1 MKRLILSL
9 TACFFTATLIAEV
22 PLTGWAQ
29 LDDRCTLRIVNRLD
43 YTIDNFSG
51 KAPGKTD
58 DRVVLD
64 FMDFSGNSKFR
75 PVVKRDGNAVSFTAP
90 VQLGREKAAFNLA
103 GKAVVLSPE
112 RLSYEIS
119 LSSAEP
125 RTLKEAFFSLRYERS
140 MLDREL
146 LFTLQAGEKRY
157 VHKVK
162 VPAAHKGGWIWSS
175 PKGQQ
180 VVGVAIPLM
189 HGMLR
194 ISGMRAP
201 AMVCKYGALTGN
213 IRFYLG
219 SGAFSSLTGKLDL
232 SFTPYPET
240 KLDLTRA
247 VNVGFADEVAEDR
260 KGGWT
265 DQGAENDLRMLPS
278 GIRRFGNVDFAVIDP
293 EKNDGKSAL
302 AFANPARDWFLR
314 EAVIPVGN
322 RRFQY
327 LALLHAAAWCQGGAV
342 GSIRVNYADGSHQE
356 FSVED
361 RRDVGNWWC
370 NGESFANATLVW
382 QERNP
387 TAMTGLY
394 LSRFR
399 LSGKPVKSVTFRT
412 ANRSVWLVVA
422 ATGISAESPFPLGSN
437 IESRFELK
445 AGKQYKSFTY
455 HKDIEPGSALDFSAS
470 LDAPAGKYGRLM
482 IRNGR
487 FVFEKRPDQPVR
499 FFGANLCQDANYLEH
514 EQTDLLVDRMA
525 KAGYNAARLHHF
537 DNALIKPGARTPE
550 FDPERLDKLFY
561 LLNP

>member
-219 SGAFSSLTGKLDL
+219 SGALSSLSGKLEL
-232 SFTPYPET
+232 SFTAYPET
-240 KLDLTRA
+240 KLDLSRA
-247 VNVGFADEVAEDR
+247 VNVGFTDETADDR

-265 DQGAENDLRMLPS
+265 DQGAENDLRMLRP
-278 GIRRFGNVDFAVIDP
+278 GTRRFGNVDFTVIDP
-293 EKNDGKSAL
+293 AKNGGKSAL

-342 GSIRVNYADGSHQE
+342 GSIRVDYADGSHQE

-370 NGESFANATLVW
+370 SGESFANATLVW

-387 TAMTGLY
+387 SAMTGLY

-412 ANRSVWLVVA
+412 AKHRTGECAGFFRLPRRS
-422 ATGISAESPFPLGSN
+422 
-437 IESRFELK
+437 
-445 AGKQYKSFTY
+445 
-455 HKDIEPGSALDFSAS
+455 
-470 LDAPAGKYGRLM
+470 GRK
-482 IRNGR
+482 IRPSDDS
-487 FVFEKRPDQPVR
+487 KRAVR
-499 FFGANLCQDANYLEH
+499 L
-514 EQTDLLVDRMA
+514 
-525 KAGYNAARLHHF
+525 
-537 DNALIKPGARTPE
+537 
-550 FDPERLDKLFY
+550 
-561 LLNP
+561 